1 MTTGLAEGELN
12 YMAGNDLYN
21 AEFMDHVSHP
31 DYKYEMEH
39 PTYTHE
45 GINPSC
51 GDELTFSVRLADDG
65 TIAEAAFTGHGCAI
79 SQASADIMSDL
90 MVGRTP
96 AEAIEL
102 CQLFGRMI
110 RGEET
115 DDTVLE
121 KLEDANLLHDIA
133 HMPARVK
140 CAELAWRTLEEM
152 LEAQQ
157 QGNGASEAGSRLGS
171 VGAGSQADGGAA
183 VAPQS
188 TSAKAAP
195 EGGK

>member
-45 GINPSC
+45 GVNPSC
-51 GDELTFSVRLADDG
+51 GDELTFSVRLADDD
-65 TIAEAAFTGHGCAI
+65 TIAEAAFIGHGCAI

-157 QGNGASEAGSRLGS
+157 QGGGTGEAGSRFGS
-171 VGAGSQADGGAA
+171 VGTGSQADGGAD